1 MDAKTFEFRAKE
13 QVAATYGFNKDQPD
27 RESVFK
33 GTWQQTFRK
42 HTCEKYKKNSNEM
55 NYDIKS

>member
-13 QVAATYGFNKDQPD
+13 QVTATYGFNKDQPD

-33 GTWQQTFRK
+33 GTYTVSRK
-42 HTCEKYKKNSNEM
+42 QAHEKN
-55 NYDIKS
+55 